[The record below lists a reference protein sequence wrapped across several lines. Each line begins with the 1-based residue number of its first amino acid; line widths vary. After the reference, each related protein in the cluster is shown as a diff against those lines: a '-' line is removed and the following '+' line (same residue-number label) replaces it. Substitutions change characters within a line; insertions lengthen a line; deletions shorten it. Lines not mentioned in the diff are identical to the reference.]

1 VNKHIYLVYVTLSTG
16 EEVRTDIL
24 QNWKEARKVM
34 QAHKRKGLAS
44 RAQLINTESEETEN
58 RSICAPVYFTL

>member
-34 QAHKRKGLAS
+34 QAYKRKGLAS

-58 RSICAPVYFTL
+58 RSILAPVYFTL

>member
-34 QAHKRKGLAS
+34 QAYKRKGLAS

-58 RSICAPVYFTL
+58 RSILAAVYFTL